1 MIADLSTLSGLGLPG
16 LGGAAHPLGSHV
28 LAGPA
33 VLTSSSSDGSGGGPI
48 FVLIAALA
56 IGIGFYWGF
65 ANYYRNANARFRFEE
80 RTTAT
85 VSDVRRRDE
94 RVNHLTGL
102 RSSSMDGRNESDATA
117 AVQLQVAW
125 PAPQEHA
132 VGPVDVPN
140 AGAAGPASQ
149 PPSPPPPPVE

>member
-16 LGGAAHPLGSHV
+16 LGDAAHLAASHV

-33 VLTSSSSDGSGGGPI
+33 VLASSSDDSGGGPI
-48 FVLIAALA
+48 FVLIATLVV
-56 IGIGFYWGF
+56 GIGFYWGF
-65 ANYYRNANARFRFEE
+65 ANYYRNANARFRFED

-117 AVQLQVAW
+117 AVPLQVAW

-132 VGPVDVPN
+132 VGPVDVPD